1 MSKYIGKRIVP
12 KHCGEWNRDIPY
24 EMLSIVLHTESGES
38 YISRCEVP
46 AGMDLMDGRY
56 WAVCSRFSQQIKDM
70 ETHLQET
77 ESRMNT
83 NLSETETRM
92 AEDLHSTK
100 ASMSEELAQ
109 TEQRVTKQT
118 DDASAKVDESMLVLS
133 NAVDQMQKRL
143 DANVTASTKPQA
155 DYAAEIVDARVDSH
169 GNEYPSL
176 GSRLR
181 NQENVFL
188 YRNMVGLFL
197 FRTTGQVVTA
207 HESYKGN
214 CTGKITYLQ
223 SLGSIQIE
231 KKNLVFDNVY
241 IATIA
246 FYDINGQFLAGFNQE
261 SDFIMDEM
269 FATFPA
275 KVVPEGAYSFAVSLK
290 AAGTSVWFRYS
301 NADWYEIAATMD
313 SKLEEKEDE
322 HRSRV
327 AALQLQASCDISCS
341 KNLLNQD
348 SPFVDKGHFL
358 GGNGDIRDNEQYAIS
373 NYIPVAPGVE
383 YSYTAGTGGA
393 YCALY
398 DAQFHFLESFKGP
411 TNMVIPERGC
421 YVRLSYQYP
430 SSTAM
435 FLEKNNGPS
444 MYEAYCSLY
453 EMYQMVYQN
462 NIDVTSK
469 LALKLDKKFTKN
481 LFDKNAEAIIR
492 ERYLGSQ
499 GGIGTNQMY
508 FISDYIEV
516 EPGET
521 YFPHRFGAG
530 GAYHCVYAKDKRT
543 VVLAFKDS
551 AVTIPEDGRYVRL
564 SGLSSRMDEQQFEKG
579 TAFTGYEPY
588 SEYQP
593 VLALSEAIEELARKV
608 DDPEPLKNKL
618 DRQMGKNLF
627 DCHSEDNIVGK
638 FLGSN
643 GALNENEAYYV
654 SHYIP
659 VSAGETYCLHDF
671 GAGGAYHCIY
681 ADDKTTLISSFK
693 SDVVTIPEN
702 GAYIRVSGRTATLT
716 SQQIEK
722 GEEFTG
728 YEEYTEYS
736 PCYENTKLIRKLES
750 DVSDVL
756 GRELKVVLPQT
767 LYFCAGVPLSI
778 YYENVLYKSYTD
790 AADLYCSKAQPYS
803 RLMNFIFDTPEA
815 GEAEMSIYKA
825 LKKASS
831 QKFQYEVVDP
841 KQLEGRTIR
850 MLFVGDS
857 FTDIGSYVTETRKLL
872 AGNGAEVELIG
883 TCGSSKFKAEG
894 LSGGSLSN
902 TFLTSSAGVGRIV
915 QVTGV
920 NVPPNTGYPGRVY
933 QDDKGN
939 QWTIRGSKID
949 ENGNG
954 KMVVTKFAAT
964 EASFE
969 DFPEQ
974 GTLTKVSTGGE
985 GDATIHYQ
993 GIKPA
998 YHNPFI
1004 NPESGELDILYY
1016 LKEWEFEAP
1025 DVVIFQF
1032 TWNDAG
1038 PWATNFSTLV
1048 SNFKRAVDHVHASLP
1063 DTKII
1068 LSIEPFGSVFS
1079 GRDWNGKKYTVL
1091 NLVIQLCELFEGKEY
1106 EGYCKIAPSYACVD
1120 LMNGYSTMK
1129 VTPNVRYPDQQ
1140 EISAGDGVHPGTGM
1154 LQIADCLYPV
1164 ITKLLVE

>member
-1 MSKYIGKRIVP
+1 MSKYIGKRIIP
-12 KHCGEWNRDIPY
+12 KHCGEWSKDTAY
-24 EMLSIVLHTESGES
+24 EMLSIVLHTENGES

-46 AGMDLMDGRY
+46 TGIDILDGHY
-56 WAVCSRFSQQIKDM
+56 WAVCSRFSQQIRDM
-70 ETHLQET
+70 EIHLQET
-77 ESRMNT
+77 ESRMSE
-83 NLSETETRM
+83 NLSETENRM
-92 AEDLHSTK
+92 TENLQTTK
-100 ASMSEELAQ
+100 AAMSEELIQ

-118 DDASAKVDESMLVLS
+118 DDANAKVDESMLVLS
-133 NAVDQMQKRL
+133 NTVSQMQKRL
-143 DANVTASTKPQA
+143 DANVSASTNPQG
-155 DYAAEIVDARVDSH
+155 DYAAELVDARVDSH

-181 NQENVFL
+181 NHENVFL
-188 YRNMVGLFL
+188 YRNMVGLFVSK
-197 FRTTGQVVTA
+197 TTGQVITA
-207 HESYKGN
+207 HDSYKGN

-223 SLGSIQIE
+223 SLGSIQVE
-231 KKNLVFDNVY
+231 KKNLVFDNGY

-246 FYDINGQFLAGFNQE
+246 FYDINGQFLDGFNQE
-261 SDFIMDEM
+261 SDFIIDEM

-313 SKLEEKEDE
+313 DNLEEKENI
-322 HRSRV
+322 HRGIV
-327 AALQLQASCDISCS
+327 AGLQIQASHDISCS
-341 KNLLNQD
+341 KNLLNQA

-358 GGNGDIRDNEQYAIS
+358 GSSGGIRDNEQYAIS
-373 NYIPVAPGVE
+373 NYIPVASGVE

-393 YCALY
+393 YCAVY
-398 DAQFHFLESFKGP
+398 DAQFQFLESFKGP
-411 TNMVIPERGC
+411 IDLVIPEKGC
-421 YVRLSYQYP
+421 YVRLSFPYP
-430 SSTAM
+430 SDTAM
-435 FLEKNNGPS
+435 FLEKSNGSS

-453 EMYQMVYQN
+453 ELYQVVYQN
-462 NIDVTSK
+462 SIDVTSK
-469 LALKLDKKFTKN
+469 LATKLDKKCTKN
-481 LFDKNAEAIIR
+481 LFDKNAEAIIHG
-492 ERYLGSQ
+492 RYLGNQ
-499 GGIGTNQMY
+499 GGIGTNPQY

-521 YFPHRFGAG
+521 YFPYNFGAG
-530 GAYHCVYAKDKRT
+530 GAYHCIYAKDKRT
-543 VVLAFKDS
+543 VVLSFKDS
-551 AVTIPEDGRYVRL
+551 AVTIPEDGRYIRL
-564 SGLSSRMDEQQFEKG
+564 SGLISRIDEQQFEKG
-579 TAFTGYEPY
+579 TAFTGYSPY
-588 SEYQP
+588 SEYRP
-593 VLALSEAIEELARKV
+593 ILELSEAIEEVARKV
-608 DDPEPLKNKL
+608 DDPESVKNKL
-618 DRQMGKNLF
+618 DRRIGKNLF
-627 DCHSEDNIVGK
+627 NCFSEENIVGK
-638 FLGSN
+638 YLGSN
-643 GALNENEAYYV
+643 GALNESETYYV

-659 VSAGETYCLHDF
+659 VSEGETYCLHDF

-681 ADDKTTLISSFK
+681 AEDKTTLLSSFK
-693 SDVVTIPEN
+693 SDVITIPER
-702 GAYIRVSGRTATLT
+702 GAYIRVGGRIGTLS

-722 GEEFTG
+722 GEVFTG
-728 YEEYTEYS
+728 YEDYTEYS
-736 PCYENTKLIRKLES
+736 PCYENTKMIKSLES
-750 DVSDVL
+750 EVSEVL
-756 GRELKVVLPQT
+756 GRDLKVVLPQT
-767 LYFCAGVPLSI
+767 LYFCTGVPLSI

-803 RLMNFIFDTPEA
+803 RLMNFSFDAPET
-815 GEAEMSIYKA
+815 GETEMSIYKA
-825 LKKASS
+825 LKKVSS

-841 KQLEGRTIR
+841 KLLDGRKIR

-857 FTDIGSYVTETRKLL
+857 FTDIGSYVIETQSLL

-883 TCGSSKFKAEG
+883 TCGNSKFKAEG
-894 LSGGSLSN
+894 LSGGSLTN

-920 NVPPNTGYPGRVY
+920 SVPPNTGYPGRVY
-933 QDDKGN
+933 QDDQGN

-964 EASFE
+964 EAAFE
-969 DFPEQ
+969 NFPEQ

-985 GDATIHYQ
+985 GDAVVHYK

-1004 NPESGELDILYY
+1004 NPESGELDILSY
-1016 LKEWEFEAP
+1016 LREWEFEAP

-1038 PWATNFSTLV
+1038 PWFTNFSTLI
-1048 SNFKRAVDHVHASLP
+1048 SNFKQAVDHVHASLP

-1091 NLVIQLCELFEGKEY
+1091 NLVSQLCELFEGKDY

-1129 VTPNVRYPDQQ
+1129 VTPNGRYLDQQ
-1140 EISAGDGVHPGTGM
+1140 EISAGDGVHPATGM